1 MKKIRANGDR
11 MVLRVEEV
19 HELLGIS
26 QWTIYEMIRRG
37 ELPALRIGRLLR
49 IPRPALEE
57 WVAARTTGCT
67 EKAA

>member
-1 MKKIRANGDR
+1 R

-26 QWTIYEMIRRG
+26 QWTIYEMIRRR
-37 ELPALRIGRLLR
+37 ELPALRIGRLIR

-57 WVAARTTGCT
+57 WIAAQTTGCV
-67 EKAA
+67 ERAA